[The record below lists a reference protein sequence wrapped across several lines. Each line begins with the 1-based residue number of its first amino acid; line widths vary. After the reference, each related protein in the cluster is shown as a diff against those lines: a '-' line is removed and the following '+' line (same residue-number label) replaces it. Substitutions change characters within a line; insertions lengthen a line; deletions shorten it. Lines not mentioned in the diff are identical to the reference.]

1 MNTRYLMQHISRHLH
16 TFVRQYTSSGE
27 LDESVCDRID
37 YKDMLIDH
45 EEVKSF
51 LLKLPVDQLPMITT
65 SNDSIVYA
73 SVSTPTHL
81 FLIGPVRL
89 SHPSYL
95 KYQLPGIQIDRKWQ
109 ETIPD
114 LELRELIQDTLLLHN
129 LTCETT
135 LDENDII
142 SFNCID
148 EYTEVDVQKIYSNLV
163 FENRELGEQH
173 NPYDQEIRE
182 FTSIRNGDLNQ
193 LQKSWSEDYTGTIGT
208 LAKDKL
214 RHTKNLGIVLVTLA
228 SRAAMEG
235 GLLPEIA
242 YSLSDSYINKIEELS
257 DTVSIEHLARQAEY
271 RYTEMVHDLKE
282 QLNTVYGKKVRNPVV
297 NRCKD
302 YIFKNLHD
310 KILLNDIAE
319 ELQMNPNY
327 LSEVFKQYEGI
338 SISNFIVREK
348 VNLAKNMLIYSQYS
362 YIEIATYLGFA
373 SQSHLGKHFRSI
385 TGYTPKQYRDLYG
398 VKEFKTDKD

>member
-1 MNTRYLMQHISRHLH
+1 MHHISRHLH
-16 TFVRQYTSSGE
+16 TFVRQYARNGE
-27 LDESVCDRID
+27 LVESVCDRID
-37 YKDMLIDH
+37 YKDMLIEQ
-45 EEVKSF
+45 EEVISF
-51 LLKLPVDQLPMITT
+51 LIKPPKNHIFIITIGN
-65 SNDSIVYA
+65 SSIVYA
-73 SVSTPTHL
+73 TMSTHANL

-89 SHPSYL
+89 NHPSYL
-95 KYQLPGIQIDRKWQ
+95 KNQLPGIQIGREWQ
-109 ETIPD
+109 ETIPAWD
-114 LELRELIQDTLLLHN
+114 LRELIKYSLLLHN
-129 LTCETT
+129 LTCETI

-193 LQKSWSEDYTGTIGT
+193 LQKSWSEDYTGTIGI

-271 RYTEMVHDLKE
+271 RYAEMVHELKE
-282 QLNTVYGKKVRNPVV
+282 SLNTGYRKKVQNPVV

-302 YIFKNLHD
+302 YIFKHLHD
-310 KILLNDIAE
+310 KILLKDIAE

-327 LSEVFKQYEGI
+327 LSEVFKQFEGI
-338 SISNFIVREK
+338 SISTFIVREK

-373 SQSHLGKHFRSI
+373 SQSHFGKHFRNI
-385 TGYTPKQYRDLYG
+385 TGFTPKQYRDCYG
-398 VKEFKTDKD
+398 VKEFKHEK